1 MWGHRSSSH
10 GHCSWL
16 WGHRLAR
23 WGIGLIRRYELHH
36 AAMWGY
42 RFVMWGRHSISC
54 GHRSLR
60 HFSVLLSVFALYC
73 NIIMSLS
80 ILMCFFTVFEDAPL
94 YNMFVNM
101 FPLSGVPVGPESF
114 CTGGCKVNW
123 GNKSCKYVYKYFFVF
138 LSIQFL
144 SIVFFY
150 ALQSH
155 CKP

>member
-1 MWGHRSSSH
+1 
-10 GHCSWL
+10 
-16 WGHRLAR
+16 
-23 WGIGLIRRYELHH
+23 
-36 AAMWGY
+36 
-42 RFVMWGRHSISC
+42 
-54 GHRSLR
+54 
-60 HFSVLLSVFALYC
+60 
-73 NIIMSLS
+73 MSLS

-144 SIVFFY
+144 SIVF
-150 ALQSH
+150 SMH
-155 CKP
+155 CKVTANHKLICFKLLCISFHMLISRM